1 MTRTR
6 PDLLNVTL
14 PPVPL
19 PDIVTPALVKLDEL
33 VDLERPSELIQA
45 VAKLE
50 VKDLALIL
58 GLAVGRLQ
66 NVGYILRG
74 KL

>member
-1 MTRTR
+1 M
-6 PDLLNVTL
+6 PES
-14 PPVPL
+14 L

-33 VDLERPSELIQA
+33 VELERPSELIQA

-50 VKDLALIL
+50 PRDLALIL